1 LKKFSS
7 KFYLTLLLIINY
19 LSGNFTVADD
29 IETGIISQSIFGDT
43 FTKSFNN
50 SNSDYFEFNGDNET
64 LRIIKYPITSQT
76 AKDYISMR
84 VALYQSVYEPQRVSY
99 PGQYTRSIECP
110 EKYIP
115 KYHYHASSSESLS
128 YFLGYA
134 NINKVAGAC
143 SDDLIAY
150 KHLYG
155 LLYCETKNTI
165 FEIDFFTDTASKID
179 NLLIEK
185 ISCNSANAK

>member
-1 LKKFSS
+1 MKFSN
-7 KFYLTLLLIINY
+7 KFYLTLPLIINF
-19 LSGNFTVADD
+19 LSGNFASAYGV
-29 IETGIISQSIFGDT
+29 ETAIISQGIFGDV

-50 SNSDYFEFNGDNET
+50 SDSDYFEFNGDNET
-64 LRIIKYPITSQT
+64 LRIIKYPITNNQT
-76 AKDYISMR
+76 ANAYISIR

-115 KYHYHASSSESLS
+115 KYHYLASSTESLS

-155 LLYCETKNTI
+155 LLYCETKKTI
-165 FEIDFFTDTASKID
+165 FEID
-179 NLLIEK
+179 
-185 ISCNSANAK
+185 